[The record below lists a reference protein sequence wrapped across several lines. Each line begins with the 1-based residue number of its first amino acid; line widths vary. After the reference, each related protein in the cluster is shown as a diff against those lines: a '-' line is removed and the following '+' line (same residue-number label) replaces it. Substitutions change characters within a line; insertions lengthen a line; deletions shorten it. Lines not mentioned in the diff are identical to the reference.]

1 MTFDNTLTQLA
12 VLTRTGMPG
21 KDTLVSAHVK
31 LTQLHDVVMLA
42 ALSTDPT
49 LSEIATKLLK
59 EMSTHAH
66 GQL

>member
-31 LTQLHDVVMLA
+31 LTQLHSLAMLA
-42 ALSTDPT
+42 ALSADPT
-49 LSEIATKLLK
+49 ISDAATKLLE
-59 EMSTHAH
+59 EMKSHAH